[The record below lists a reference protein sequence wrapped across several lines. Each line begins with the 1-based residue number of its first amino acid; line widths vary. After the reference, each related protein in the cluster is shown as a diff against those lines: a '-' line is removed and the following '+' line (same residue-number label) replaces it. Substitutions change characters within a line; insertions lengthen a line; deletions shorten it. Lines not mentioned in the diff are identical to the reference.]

1 MKTKIGI
8 FAGLFVLVTMI
19 GMSPSFADS
28 NTTVISTNDGIQ
40 LTKTVVPMIIS
51 SDNTMPWGFI
61 EGTVDN
67 YAEGYPVIVQIYQND
82 VPIHFAQTDVNE
94 DGTYEYKFFNIR
106 RYTCF
111 NNILSPYYISLN
123 CINWIKFTNWNMF
136 KSSSMK
142 YNINTICCYFESI
155 FISNISQKYS

>member
-28 NTTVISTNDGIQ
+28 NTSVISTNNGIQ
-40 LTKTVVPMIIS
+40 LTKTVVPMVIS

-82 VPIHFAQTDVNE
+82 EPIHFAQTDVNE
-94 DGTYEYKFFNIR
+94 DGTYEYKFRARNIDGDNVVNV
-106 RYTCF
+106 YEGD
-111 NNILSPYYISLN
+111 YE
-123 CINWIKFTNWNMF
+123 IKIF
-136 KSSSMK
+136 KSK
-142 YNINTICCYFESI
+142 QITGKNLI
-155 FISNISQKYS
+155 

>member
-8 FAGLFVLVTMI
+8 FAGLFVLVAMI

-67 YAEGYPVIVQIYQND
+67 YAEGYPVIVQIYQNAE
-82 VPIHFAQTDVNE
+82 PIHFAQTDVNE
-94 DGTYEYKFFNIR
+94 DGTYEYKFRARNIDGDNVVNV
-106 RYTCF
+106 YEGDYEVK
-111 NNILSPYYISLN
+111 I
-123 CINWIKFTNWNMF
+123 F
-136 KSSSMK
+136 KSTQITGK
-142 YNINTICCYFESI
+142 NLI
-155 FISNISQKYS
+155 

>member
-28 NTTVISTNDGIQ
+28 NTTVISTNNGIQ
-40 LTKTVVPMIIS
+40 LTKTVVPMVIS

-67 YAEGYPVIVQIYQND
+67 HAEGYPVIVQIYQND
-82 VPIHFAQTDVNE
+82 EPIHFAQTDVND
-94 DGTYEYKFFNIR
+94 DGTYEYKFRARNIDGDNVVNV
-106 RYTCF
+106 YEGD
-111 NNILSPYYISLN
+111 YE
-123 CINWIKFTNWNMF
+123 IKIF
-136 KSSSMK
+136 KSK
-142 YNINTICCYFESI
+142 QITGKNLI
-155 FISNISQKYS
+155 

>member
-8 FAGLFVLVTMI
+8 FAALFVLVAMI

-28 NTTVISTNDGIQ
+28 NTTVISTDNGIQ

-94 DGTYEYKFFNIR
+94 DGTYEYKFRARNIDGDNVVNV
-106 RYTCF
+106 YEGDYDVK
-111 NNILSPYYISLN
+111 I
-123 CINWIKFTNWNMF
+123 F
-136 KSSSMK
+136 KSIQITGK
-142 YNINTICCYFESI
+142 NLI
-155 FISNISQKYS
+155 